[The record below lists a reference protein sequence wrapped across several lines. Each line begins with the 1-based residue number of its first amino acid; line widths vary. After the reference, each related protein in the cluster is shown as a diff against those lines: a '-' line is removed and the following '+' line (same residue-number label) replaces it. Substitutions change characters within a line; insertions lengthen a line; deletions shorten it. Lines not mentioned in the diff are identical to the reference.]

1 MGKRGFKKLY
11 EKRLCVRV
19 TEEELE
25 YLQKK
30 AEGKQLSMSRY
41 LVESGLASNRI
52 LNSEEREILERAI
65 FHVRK
70 IGVNLN
76 QIAKTLNRG
85 GDIAGQELRN
95 TLKQQS
101 ETLEEL
107 KKAILGG

>member
-19 TEEELE
+19 TNEELE
-25 YLQKK
+25 YLEKK
-30 AEGKQLSMSRY
+30 AVGKGLSMSRY
-41 LVESGLASNRI
+41 LVESGLATNKI

-76 QIAKTLNRG
+76 QIAKVLNGG
-85 GDIAGQELRN
+85 GDIAGQELRD
-95 TLKQQS
+95 TLEKQS
-101 ETLEEL
+101 ATLEEL
-107 KKAILGG
+107 KKAVMGE